1 MLGARIRLG
10 LDYFKWSSNTEVE
23 GQISLGVIGECE
35 LAGDRWCLLGRDSPL
50 LDLDLLPA
58 IEAVRL
64 VDAELWRDRIG
75 VELECDCAEAAFLGQ
90 VVRVVSDFN
99 LLLGELG

>member
-1 MLGARIRLG
+1 MLGARICLRF
-10 LDYFKWSSNTEVE
+10 DYFKWTSYAEVE

-35 LAGDRWCLLGRDSPL
+35 LAGDRWGLLGRDSPL

-64 VDAELWRDRIG
+64 VDTELWRDCIG
-75 VELECDCAEAAFLGQ
+75 VELECNCAEATFFGQ
-90 VVRVVSDFN
+90 VILIICNFN
-99 LLLGELG
+99 LFLGELG